1 MLPLTDA
8 LWVLAKEVFTRPLT
22 RRVAERGTKDC
33 QGQDVCYQH
42 SIKSAHKHKFRR
54 LPTLVMS
61 IVFLF
66 FFFFLLC
73 EIIVRLEAECVWVLF
88 IEENLSTEEDIA
100 RLLKK

>member
-22 RRVAERGTKDC
+22 RRVAERGTKGC

-61 IVFLF
+61 AVCCIFFLF
-66 FFFFLLC
+66 
-73 EIIVRLEAECVWVLF
+73 EIPVRLEPECVWYC
-88 IEENLSTEEDIA
+88 
-100 RLLKK
+100 LLRKIYLQEKRI